1 VLRVWEEGRGWREFI
16 ACARHRRRARIF
28 ALDGGALTANTFS
41 VVF

>member
-1 VLRVWEEGRGWREFI
+1 L
-16 ACARHRRRARIF
+16 RARVTAAGARAIF